1 MTNKLRKAFETAA
14 KLPAGEQD
22 ALAMAI
28 MEEIQSD
35 ARWSAILASNPGALE
50 RLANEALDEQ
60 RAGQTRPLVSD
71 EI

>member
-1 MTNKLRKAFETAA
+1 MTNKLKQAFETAA

-35 ARWSAILASNPGALE
+35 ARWSATLASNQEAVE
-50 RLANEALDEQ
+50 RLAD
-60 RAGQTRPLVSD
+60 GGT
-71 EI
+71 